1 MTVISAYIDLFIRGE
16 MSEVNVWIPLVTY
29 SDDLM
34 RNNVEISFFWQLC
47 YNEVTIGVNPGNAGI
62 PRFWDGGVVRSP

>member
-34 RNNVEISFFWQLC
+34 RNNVEICFFGSFA
-47 YNEVTIGVNPGNAGI
+47 IM
-62 PRFWDGGVVRSP
+62 RSQ